1 MFTNTKIELAIKAP
15 SGHRTKAHVRNLESG
30 GSFQRLGGGGV
41 AAKGLLSTT
50 AQRKGP

>member
-30 GSFQRLGGGGV
+30 GSFQRLGGV